1 MMDLR
6 TEGSHG
12 EFLRKGVTQ
21 SWKGTSGL
29 EGPGSC
35 QAGQCGGVE
44 SRLWSFGRW
53 RGPEL
58 EWKLGALV
66 PPCPQLVVPCW
77 ILELGGKQSWEE
89 AWSSGPHWTEV
100 GAVVGE
106 QEAGLVRG

>member
-53 RGPEL
+53 
-58 EWKLGALV
+58 
-66 PPCPQLVVPCW
+66 
-77 ILELGGKQSWEE
+77 
-89 AWSSGPHWTEV
+89 
-100 GAVVGE
+100 
-106 QEAGLVRG
+106 